1 MKVCKGR
8 KENEGGIDRETVT
21 AENMNQKQ
29 QNNNNEITKTVDVD
43 KETNNN
49 QGEISNV
56 GECLNQAR
64 LQLQKVNRSFQE
76 KEKVV
81 ENRFVKMEE
90 MIKNLKNEN
99 EELKMVVKDKN
110 ETFENSESK
119 NIILEKELEKL
130 KIENKV

>member
-1 MKVCKGR
+1 MQVCKGR

-56 GECLNQAR
+56 DECLNQAR
-64 LQLQKVNRSFQE
+64 LWLQ
-76 KEKVV
+76 KVV

-90 MIKNLKNEN
+90 MIKNLKN
-99 EELKMVVKDKN
+99 
-110 ETFENSESK
+110 
-119 NIILEKELEKL
+119 
-130 KIENKV
+130 

>member
-1 MKVCKGR
+1 MQVCKGR

-21 AENMNQKQ
+21 AENIDQKQ
-29 QNNNNEITKTVDVD
+29 QNNNNEITQTEDMD
-43 KETNNN
+43 NETNNN

-81 ENRFVKMEE
+81 EKRFIKMEE
-90 MIKNLKNEN
+90 MIKNLKN
-99 EELKMVVKDKN
+99 
-110 ETFENSESK
+110 
-119 NIILEKELEKL
+119 
-130 KIENKV
+130 

>member
-1 MKVCKGR
+1 MQVCKGR

-29 QNNNNEITKTVDVD
+29 QNKNNEITKTVDMD

-56 GECLNQAR
+56 DECLNQAR
-64 LQLQKVNRSFQE
+64 LWLQ
-76 KEKVV
+76 KVV

-90 MIKNLKNEN
+90 MIKNLKN
-99 EELKMVVKDKN
+99 
-110 ETFENSESK
+110 
-119 NIILEKELEKL
+119 
-130 KIENKV
+130 